1 MNPLPST
8 VILASQSPRRR
19 ELLAQIGV
27 KAIVRPAH
35 IDEMAIRDT
44 DPDRLARAL
53 AAAKAETACARLA
66 ETAGEA
72 PNSADPGGTGPGP
85 IGSGGTGLPVIAAD
99 TVVALD
105 HHILEKPNDVD
116 DARRMM
122 GILSGRTHEVITGI
136 AIAMPGAARQTKTH
150 ARAQAGAGCEPLQL
164 IVRSAVSRITL
175 SLITEPELDE
185 YLASTEWQGVAG
197 AYRIQG
203 IAARYVEHL
212 EGSYS
217 NVVGL
222 PLHLVYAILT
232 GQLT

>member
-1 MNPLPST
+1 MATLPSE
-8 VILASQSPRRR
+8 VILASQSPRRK
-19 ELLAQIGV
+19 ELLAQIGIR
-27 KAIVRPAH
+27 AIVRPAD
-35 IDEMAIRDT
+35 IDEMAIRDS
-44 DPDRLARAL
+44 DPDRLARSL
-53 AAAKAETACARLA
+53 ASAKATTVRERLA
-66 ETAGEA
+66 
-72 PNSADPGGTGPGP
+72 
-85 IGSGGTGLPVIAAD
+85 GSGDEDSGDQPPVSGLPVIAAD

-105 HHILEKPNDVD
+105 HHILEKPDDVH

-136 AIAMPGAARQTKTH
+136 AVILPGS
-150 ARAQAGAGCEPLQL
+150 PSPDP
-164 IVRSAVSRITL
+164 IVHSAVSRITL
-175 SLITEPELDE
+175 SLIAEPELDE
-185 YLASTEWQGVAG
+185 YLECDEWNGVAG